1 MLHSA
6 KSALMFTT
14 MQPNN
19 TLNRPSS
26 AWQSFNIRQKLGLFV
41 LGVIHMLN
49 YWIFP
54 QFASNWHKWVD
65 GFSTLTVWP
74 YQLTHEIF
82 IFVKIL
88 FNFKQKILE
97 KKAKNQKFELIT
109 SHHFKNLISPK
120 PAWNSQR
127 SLIHSRN
134 LMW

>member
-6 KSALMFTT
+6 KAYLCLRPCSLD
-14 MQPNN
+14 NR
-19 TLNRPSS
+19 LNRPSN
-26 AWQSFNIRQKLGLFV
+26 AWESFNIRQKLGLFV

-49 YWIFP
+49 YWDFP
-54 QFASNWHKWVD
+54 QFASYWHKWVD

-120 PAWNSQR
+120 PAWNSQW
-127 SLIHSRN
+127 SVIHSIN
-134 LMW
+134 LKR